1 MENELNKYK
10 KQIKNLKENINQ
22 VNKRIF
28 NSKIEIKFSFYFK
41 LQFIPNIGFK
51 FIKEQFGE
59 LITCNP
65 QFNEKEEIKKV
76 EIKSKNIFEG
86 KKLLK

>member
-1 MENELNKYK
+1 MQNELKKYQK
-10 KQIKNLKENINQ
+10 DIKNLKENINQ
-22 VNKRIF
+22 VNNEFSIPKFYLIYIF
-28 NSKIEIKFSFYFK
+28 YK
-41 LQFIPNIGFK
+41 LKFIPNISFK

-59 LITCNP
+59 LIIGDP
-65 QFNEKEEIKKV
+65 QFNEKAEIKQV

>member
-1 MENELNKYK
+1 
-10 KQIKNLKENINQ
+10 
-22 VNKRIF
+22 
-28 NSKIEIKFSFYFK
+28 
-41 LQFIPNIGFK
+41 LQFIPNITFK

-59 LITCNP
+59 LIIGDP
-65 QFNEKEEIKKV
+65 QFNEKEEMKQV